1 VRSSGKQFHAR
12 EMNSVA
18 VAVVVDVPENNEV
31 PNCRHK
37 GVEEE
42 TEKDDNHK
50 ISFPSLEKK
59 EILEV

>member
-1 VRSSGKQFHAR
+1 
-12 EMNSVA
+12 MNSVA
-18 VAVVVDVPENNEV
+18 VTVVVDVPENNEV
-31 PNCRHK
+31 PDCRHK
-37 GVEEE
+37 GVKEE